1 MQENKQ
7 GLNAEVEK
15 YLNFCKLNG
24 IDPNNADN
32 LRGFIYNN
40 MASFYLKLHI
50 KQLKELQAK
59 TKQYITTFVCYDTIT
74 HEKCENDTIAQIIKN
89 LNEVDEVLNKNL
101 KQAINNLSKTKLSEV
116 LQNVNKQ

>member
-15 YLNFCKLNG
+15 YLNFCKQNG

-40 MASFYLKLHI
+40 MSSFYLKLQI
-50 KQLKELQAK
+50 KQLKELQDK
-59 TKQYITTFVCYDTIT
+59 TQQYITAFVCYDTLT
-74 HEKCENDTIAQIIKN
+74 RDKCENDTIAQIIN
-89 LNEVDEVLNKNL
+89 SFNEVDEVLNKNL